1 MKKIPNVHPGEI
13 LSEEFLLPMKITAYR
28 LAKETKLNPT
38 RISEI
43 IHGKRG
49 ISADTALRLSK
60 FFGNSVQFWMG
71 IQDEYEVREE
81 EDKIKEDLKEIR
93 NYKELVSI

>member
-13 LSEEFLLPMKITAYR
+13 LHEEFLLPMNITAYR

-49 ISADTALRLSK
+49 ISADTALRFSK
-60 FFGNSVQFWMG
+60 FFGNSVEFWMG
-71 IQDEYEVREE
+71 IQDEYEIREE
-81 EDKIKEDLKEIR
+81 RERISGELKEIK
-93 NYKELVSI
+93 NYKELISA